1 VTTYVFGKETKVM
14 VSLCPQLL
22 FLDEPTSGL
31 DSYSA
36 ANLVMLLKSIARKTG
51 AAVLCSIHQ
60 PSSEVFDVFDEVIF
74 MKAGEVIYQGMF

>member
-1 VTTYVFGKETKVM
+1 VTPYVFAKVIKVM
-14 VSLCPQLL
+14 GMSAAAL
-22 FLDEPTSGL
+22 LDEPTSGL